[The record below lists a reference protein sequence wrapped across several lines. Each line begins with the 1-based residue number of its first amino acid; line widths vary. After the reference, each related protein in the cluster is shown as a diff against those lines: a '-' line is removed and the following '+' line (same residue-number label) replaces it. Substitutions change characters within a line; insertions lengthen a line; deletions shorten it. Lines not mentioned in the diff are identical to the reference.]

1 MIEDNSFGKEGFV
14 MRIDMLIVS
23 GFSGS
28 GKGTILNRLLS
39 SHPEFEL
46 IESYTT
52 RQKRNESDF
61 YSFVGLEDFLSLKD
75 EGFFL
80 ECNMYSGEWYGT
92 PIIAVEKC
100 INSGKVAIV
109 EVDSNGYSQIME
121 SSLAKKIR
129 IASAFVVADADTII
143 DRLLRR
149 NTESLEK
156 ILTRI
161 KTSIDECL
169 QISSYDFVLPNY
181 DINESV
187 AILKGVIS
195 GANFQPTDFDA
206 SEYIERMKK
215 ILWLL
220 DD

>member
-61 YSFVGLEDFLSLKD
+61 YSFVSLEDFLRLKD

-92 PIIAVEKC
+92 PIIAVEQC

-121 SSLAKKIR
+121 SLLAKRIR
-129 IASAFVVADADTII
+129 FISTFIVADADTII
-143 DRLLRR
+143 DRFLRR
-149 NTESLEK
+149 STENLEK

-161 KTSIDECL
+161 KTSMDECL

-181 DINESV
+181 DINEFV
-187 AILKGVIS
+187 VILEELIS
-195 GANFQPTDFDA
+195 GSIFQPMDFDVY
-206 SEYIERMKK
+206 EYIKRMKK